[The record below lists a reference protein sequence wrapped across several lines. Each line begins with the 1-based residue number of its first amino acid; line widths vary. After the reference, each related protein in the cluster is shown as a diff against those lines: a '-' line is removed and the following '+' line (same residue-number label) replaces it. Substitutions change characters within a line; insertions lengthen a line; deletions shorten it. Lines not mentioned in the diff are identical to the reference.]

1 MNNPENKKFI
11 YVFNRQDAD
20 RLLSLGYKAIQEDDK
35 KGLFVFLYEQMERH
49 SFSAEPKMVYCLSN
63 TLTF

>member
-11 YVFNRQDAD
+11 YVFNRQDANT
-20 RLLSLGYKAIQEDDK
+20 LLSLGYKSIQEDDK
-35 KGLFVFLYEQMERH
+35 KGLFVFLYEPGKQQN
-49 SFSAEPKMVYCLSN
+49 FSADSKMVYCLSN